1 MKILEYINKTVYE
14 NLEEIL
20 QKLDDRLDLK
30 LYAFVL
36 DKNSNCVDT
45 VRVKSVL
52 SDRPVQETEIIQEK
66 LGGPEEVFKKLGLVH
81 KNRDTDIREILIQL
95 DTSSFKSSL
104 GPERRSAESNASE
117 SEAGMEDNEDLPIAN
132 QKDTWNIYYSNKFKR
147 EIKDELLTIHYI
159 LSIEYTDSVTQSIY
173 LERPQLSF
181 LRMILDYYF
190 GDYYR
195 VSDDHALLWVND
207 DNKIETKYKENSSQY
222 LQRMAR
228 LFFGKLQDFIV
239 NGVDLGSVSSEDME
253 ITETERNQYYINN
266 LLEKIDGI
274 STRTYEGESPF
285 GCMLLLNTELLKD
298 STFVDYSIR
307 FQDQKPIYLED
318 ARRIRKLLELTN
330 NESDLYL
337 IADET
342 AVYGVGKIDWSKL
355 GGRLLFKVE
364 FKGLSRYDLLLVTTE
379 KKPPTDAHVVAGV
392 ESRVF
397 RMTINLEI
405 VSYKLTSISF
415 KHPGIGSGG
424 FTPAL
429 FERIMR
435 AQFKNAD
442 VTNDQIEKLRL
453 IIQKATEQRSGTM
466 VVITDPKTAENE
478 LKKLGKQ
485 STPIM
490 PIEISPAF
498 IKHLTSI
505 DGAIYFDTTGACH
518 AIGVILDGLAQD
530 HNLGDA
536 SRGARFHSAHRYL
549 EKLKS
554 EPEAKGCVIAIISED
569 GMINLIPEQA
579 NEAVVRQQVRAMI
592 GYITENDE
600 LIQENLQK
608 FESRLALAES
618 ETAIDH
624 HHYFKIAEAFF
635 AKYHFL
641 NAIHYYD
648 KGLKTCGH
656 FILRYNR
663 ALAHSYLKQGF
674 SDKTSEGKLQ
684 SYKNVVEQYEIIFK
698 MAIDSE
704 VVHEDYNR
712 RALALVGI
720 GRLSGQNK
728 KADYFNNALIDYNK
742 AIEMKTGAKD
752 VLYRNR
758 GYLFVEMGKLPE
770 ALNDYISSELD
781 FSEERTIRWIEK
793 LIKKDVSLFLH
804 ALATYS
810 EKQNEKQSSEALT
823 KLLTEHGALLAEEH
837 LEVAT
842 ALEQYGMDQEQ
853 QDDE

>member
-1 MKILEYINKTVYE
+1 MKILEYINKTVYK

-36 DKNSNCVDT
+36 DKNSDCVDT

-52 SDRPVQETEIIQEK
+52 SDRSVQETEIIQEK
-66 LGGPEEVFKKLGLVH
+66 LGGPEEVFKKMGLVH
-81 KNRDTDIREILIQL
+81 KKQGADIRGILTQL
-95 DTSSFKSSL
+95 ETASFTSIL
-104 GPERRSAESNASE
+104 CPERRIVESNASE
-117 SEAGMEDNEDLPIAN
+117 SEASMEDNEDSPIAN
-132 QKDTWNIYYSNKFKR
+132 QRDTWNIYYSNKFKR
-147 EIKDELLTIHYI
+147 EIKDELLTIQYI

-190 GDYYR
+190 RDYYR
-195 VSDDHALLWVND
+195 VLDDHALLWVND
-207 DNKIETKYKENSSQY
+207 DNKMETKYKENSSQY

-228 LFFGKLQDFIV
+228 LFFGKVQGFIA

-307 FQDQKPIYLED
+307 FQDQQPIYLED

-379 KKPPTDAHVVAGV
+379 KKPPTDAHVVAEV

-435 AQFKNAD
+435 AQFRNAD

-466 VVITDPKTAENE
+466 VVITDPNTAENE

-554 EPEAKGCVIAIISED
+554 EPEEKGCVIAIISED

-579 NEAVVRQQVRAMI
+579 NEAVVRQLVRAMI

-600 LIQENLQK
+600 LIEENLQK
-608 FESRLALAES
+608 FESRLAVAAS

-624 HHYFKIAEAFF
+624 HYYFKIAEAFF
-635 AKYHFL
+635 AKNHFL
-641 NAIHYYD
+641 HAIRYYE

-656 FILRYNR
+656 FILQYNR
-663 ALAHSYLKQGF
+663 ALAHSFLKQAF
-674 SDKTSEGKLQ
+674 SGIASEDKLQ
-684 SYKNVVEQYEIIFK
+684 YFKNVVEQYEIILK
-698 MAIDSE
+698 MARDYEITF
-704 VVHEDYNR
+704 EDYNR
-712 RALALVGI
+712 RALALTRI
-720 GRLSGQNK
+720 GELSGE
-728 KADYFNNALIDYNK
+728 AEYFKDALVDFSK
-742 AIEMKTGAKD
+742 AIEMKRVTTYI
-752 VLYRNR
+752 LYRNR
-758 GYLFVEMGKLPE
+758 GYLFTCMGKFPE
-770 ALNDYISSELD
+770 ALDDYISSELER
-781 FSEERTIRWIEK
+781 SEERTIRRIEE
-793 LIKKDVSLFLH
+793 LLKKDVSLFLY
-804 ALATYS
+804 ALTTYS
-810 EKQNEKQSSEALT
+810 EKKNEKQSSGALT

-837 LEVAT
+837 HEVAA
-842 ALEQYGMDQEQ
+842 ALEQYGMD
-853 QDDE
+853 